1 MFFAGCFV
9 TPAKLTSELNDFDQY
24 LKKQEKRSKAE
35 LDLRLQSL
43 EGKVDELV
51 KALQAAQVTLE
62 RVKGDILNI
71 QEQTGIA
78 LDSTNKMKVLQ
89 EKVQKALDEIYAI
102 EGRLKRNFKAMD
114 DRVGN
119 TLEKYHEV
127 LLEEKRILME
137 RLRKINETLRTLSPP
152 SEEEEKR
159 EK

>member
-102 EGRLKRNFKAMD
+102 E
-114 DRVGN
+114 
-119 TLEKYHEV
+119 V

>member
-1 MFFAGCFV
+1 MKRPIPFHWLAAVLGAWMFFAGCFV

-102 EGRLKRNFKAMD
+102 E
-114 DRVGN
+114 
-119 TLEKYHEV
+119 V